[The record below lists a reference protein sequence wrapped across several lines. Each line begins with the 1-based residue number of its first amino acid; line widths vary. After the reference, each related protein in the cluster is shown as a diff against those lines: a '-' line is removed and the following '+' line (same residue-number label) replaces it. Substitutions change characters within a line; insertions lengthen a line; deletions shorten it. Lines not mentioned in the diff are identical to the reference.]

1 MYITIAGLL
10 LRKLD
15 ISHVEILVAYDKF
28 FKKYQNG
35 EISKDDFL
43 KENQENMMAETL
55 FNVFDEDNSGTLNF
69 YEFMMVK
76 YTSNLQSP
84 EEKLNWI
91 FTAFDQDG
99 GGSID
104 GDEIRGIVVGLFK
117 MSDKIE
123 NEEEIIAC
131 IKEIQEAID
140 ADGDGNISKEEFVE
154 NAMKSSFIYKMV
166 TEKIGM

>member
-1 MYITIAGLL
+1 MPMKAKVSKKRRRSSVKIKETNELKEAERQTEKLRIAGLL

-99 GGSID
+99 GGSVD
-104 GDEIRGIVVGLFK
+104 VDEIRGIVV
-117 MSDKIE
+117 
-123 NEEEIIAC
+123 
-131 IKEIQEAID
+131 
-140 ADGDGNISKEEFVE
+140 
-154 NAMKSSFIYKMV
+154 
-166 TEKIGM
+166 